1 MKKIV
6 NLAWLNILQILRNKE
21 EIFGILILPVLLTFI
36 FSAVFGG
43 GTEESKVPVIF
54 VDEAKTEYSRQVY
67 EQLKEVDSFSVKED
81 TRADAKELLTEGKI
95 DAVVIAPDN
104 LCSDVLARN
113 GASMK
118 VLKNPGSARM
128 FSVVEVV
135 NGIAGRMAAN
145 ARTSQIIQEVV
156 SEARKEFESNPLPLA
171 PGQEISLPPM
181 PVKNFSEEI
190 KTELSKTFPY
200 LQEDPNNEDLYWAAD
215 EKWEPEPPVSVEVQE
230 VIPSEVRGESVVAT
244 GYLQFSLGF
253 TVMFIMFI
261 VLNGAGG
268 ILDEREAGTLSRLLT
283 TPTPKAQLLLGK
295 IVAVFLTGA
304 LEAVILI
311 GFSALVFDVPWGRNP
326 LSLIIIVGAYLLAVT
341 GLAVF
346 LSAMVRTRGQ
356 LSAIGPVVAVAL
368 AMIGGCFWPTEIVSP
383 FMRRLAD
390 FTPTGWA
397 MYGLVD
403 IVARNRGVS
412 EVAVPSLALF
422 GFAVFFFCLGVRFLK
437 FE

>member
-1 MKKIV
+1 MKKII
-6 NLAWLNILQILRNKE
+6 NLAWLNILQILRNKGE
-21 EIFGILILPVLLTFI
+21 LLGILILPVLLTFI
-36 FSAVFGG
+36 FSVVFGNG
-43 GTEESKVPVIF
+43 AEESKVPVIF

-67 EQLKEVDSFSVKED
+67 EQLEEVDSFSVKED
-81 TRADAKELLTEGKI
+81 TRADAKELLTEGKV
-95 DAVVIAPDN
+95 DAVVIAPDD
-104 LCSDVLARN
+104 LDSDILAGT
-113 GASMK
+113 GASIK
-118 VLKNPGSARM
+118 VLKNPGSTRM
-128 FSVVEVV
+128 LSVVEVV

-145 ARTSQIIQEVV
+145 AKTSQIIQEVV
-156 SEARKEFESNPLPLA
+156 GEARSEFESNLLPFM
-171 PGQEISLPPM
+171 PGQEISLPQV
-181 PVKNFSEEI
+181 PVKDFPEEI
-190 KTELSKTFPY
+190 KAELSKTFPY
-200 LQEDPNNEDLYWAAD
+200 LQVDPGSEDLYWAAD
-215 EKWEPEPPVSVEVQE
+215 EKWEPEPPVSVEVEE

-268 ILDEREAGTLSRLLT
+268 ILDERETGTLSRLLT
-283 TPTPKAQLLLGK
+283 TPTPKVQLLMGK

-311 GFSALVFDVPWGRNP
+311 GFGALVFDVPWGRNP
-326 LSLIIIVGAYLLAVT
+326 LSLIIIVGTYLLAVT

-346 LSAMVRTRGQ
+346 LSAMMRTRGQ
-356 LSAIGPVVAVAL
+356 LSAIGPVIAVAL
-368 AMIGGCFWPTEIVSP
+368 AMIGGCFWPIEIVSP

-403 IVARNRGVS
+403 IVARNQGIS
-412 EVAVPSLALF
+412 EIVVPSLMLL
-422 GFAVFFFCLGVRFLK
+422 GFAVLFFGLGVKFLK